1 MKNTYPKPRIVQMKL
16 WLTGM
21 TNANNGD
28 HLKELIEPIKE
39 YFDGLVW
46 VYHTDQ
52 ENLQAGQ
59 RLEEGLQYL
68 YNNKKQGKILRAP
81 WCNRTDFSRN
91 IGLYHGPIKYGDW
104 FMTIDTLERMHV
116 DFAAMLP
123 NLIKR
128 FDDNGIDGV
137 FLRNK
142 HFLFKYNERSA
153 YQLNPHS
160 GMAGIS
166 KSFEITTMP
175 FWKDEYWQNVRHL
188 HRDKYE
194 FIDHNLKYYLFP
206 NTNHLVLKCEHD
218 QKFIQFRYQ
227 VRAAFFNEMQKLN
240 IDIQDFKAV
249 KDFLI
254 AGEYNDTIKACIEKE
269 KYLNDFYK
277 FYVDGN
283 KDIEEDFDFE
293 NLVKVK

>member
-1 MKNTYPKPRIVQMKL
+1 MKNAYPKPRIVQMKL

-39 YFDGLVW
+39 YFDGFVW
-46 VYHTDQ
+46 VFHTKLKGADPD
-52 ENLQAGQ
+52 EGYNYLRNLP
-59 RLEEGLQYL
+59 
-68 YNNKKQGKILRAP
+68 NSKVISAP

-188 HRDKYE
+188 HRGKYE

-227 VRAAFFNEMQKLN
+227 VRAVFLHYLQEAG
-240 IDIQDFKAV
+240 IDTQNFQQV
-249 KDFLI
+249 KNFI
-254 AGEYNDTIKACIEKE
+254 VEGEYTEQIKECIEKE
-269 KYLNDFYK
+269 KYLNDVYR
-277 FYVDGN
+277 FYVLEDYLL
-283 KDIEEDFDFE
+283 KEDFDFN